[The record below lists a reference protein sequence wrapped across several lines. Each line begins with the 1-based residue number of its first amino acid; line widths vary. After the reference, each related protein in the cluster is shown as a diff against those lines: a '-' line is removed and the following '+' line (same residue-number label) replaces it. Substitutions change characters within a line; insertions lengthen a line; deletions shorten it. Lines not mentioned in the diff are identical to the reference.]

1 MFVRVKL
8 YDTLRRLSNTSDRG
22 IWEGEVPQN
31 CIISELI
38 QIIGTKEGEVA
49 CAAIDKKVVPLD
61 TVIQEGD
68 QVMLVTNIN
77 GG

>member
-1 MFVRVKL
+1 MFVQVRL
-8 YDTLRRLSNTSDRG
+8 YDTLRRFSNTSDRG
-22 IWEGEVPQN
+22 IWEGEIPKD
-31 CIISELI
+31 CSIRELI
-38 QIIGTKEGEVA
+38 RIIGAGKGEVA
-49 CAAIDKKVVPLD
+49 FAAIDKKVVPLD